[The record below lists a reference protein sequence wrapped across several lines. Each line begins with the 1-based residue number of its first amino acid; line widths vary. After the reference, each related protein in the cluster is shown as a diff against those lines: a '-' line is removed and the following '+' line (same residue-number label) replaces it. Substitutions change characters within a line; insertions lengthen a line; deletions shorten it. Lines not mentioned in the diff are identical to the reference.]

1 MEERAT
7 GTSSTQNK
15 STWKGKRPGR
25 PVTHPRSP
33 QLYQSWGRGN
43 GWKPHLQKAPHYH
56 SQESPLN
63 LALQNTLIPLVLCWA
78 VPQPERKGTPIL
90 IPK

>member
-33 QLYQSWGRGN
+33 QLYQSWGMYN

-56 SQESPLN
+56 SMSRKPVESSPTKHTYP
-63 LALQNTLIPLVLCWA
+63 AGAVLGRA
-78 VPQPERKGTPIL
+78 TA
-90 IPK
+90 